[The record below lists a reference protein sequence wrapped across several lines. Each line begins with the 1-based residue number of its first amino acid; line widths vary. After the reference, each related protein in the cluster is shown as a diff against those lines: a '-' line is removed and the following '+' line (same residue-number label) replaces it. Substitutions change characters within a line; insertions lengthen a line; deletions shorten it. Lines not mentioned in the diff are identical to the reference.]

1 MKSYIIKPGR
11 EMTMR
16 IDKAEI
22 EKRAIEERKN
32 IQTYGVKD
40 IFSFVAQKGIHLIRY
55 PFGKDK
61 ILGFSTF
68 FEGKKVIVSNSSEIL
83 SREIFTIA
91 HELGHV
97 IYDLENKTNDVKID
111 FNMDD
116 DSEYIAENIS
126 EKRAFYFAKWFL
138 MPEEELRKY
147 IKYELKKKY
156 QELNALD
163 VVRMQ
168 LEFMVSFSALV
179 VRLYELGI
187 ISLNHKSNLFDKRD
201 ELTSR
206 ALFKKLDANESLLK
220 AAEVVEVPASY
231 LEYVTSNYEN
241 EYIPYT
247 SLEKAFSLIGI
258 DPLIFKKEEQ
268 KKIEDQFNIEDIFR
282 EFEE

>member
-1 MKSYIIKPGR
+1 
-11 EMTMR
+11 MR

-268 KKIEDQFNIEDIFR
+268 KKIEDQFDIEDIFQ
-282 EFEE
+282 EFEEWMHQ